1 MDQHC
6 LFGCSVHC
14 LLSSIY
20 QLFTSVG
27 ENLPLFLFLS
37 FWKGVGGKGDGVLFF
52 IFNKLYTVSLPFES
66 PAYYVVA
73 TGSQYFFCQRGINF
87 TYRMT
92 YARLF
97 LSTVLCAYP
106 VLAVSVQKARRS

>member
-20 QLFTSVG
+20 QLFTGVG

-37 FWKGVGGKGDGVLFF
+37 FWKGVCGKGDGVLFSFLTNF
-52 IFNKLYTVSLPFES
+52 IQYPCHLKVQLIMLWQLEVNISFVKEVLIS
-66 PAYYVVA
+66 P
-73 TGSQYFFCQRGINF
+73 TE
-87 TYRMT
+87 
-92 YARLF
+92 
-97 LSTVLCAYP
+97 
-106 VLAVSVQKARRS
+106 